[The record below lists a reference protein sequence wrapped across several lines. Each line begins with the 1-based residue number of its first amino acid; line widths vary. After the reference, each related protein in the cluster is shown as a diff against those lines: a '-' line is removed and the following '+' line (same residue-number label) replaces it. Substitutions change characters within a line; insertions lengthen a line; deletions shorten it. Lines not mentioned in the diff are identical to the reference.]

1 MTPRDLDLQAL
12 EDVEEPAILLS
23 PEYKILATNRAYEA
37 HYGAVVRVGQDHCY
51 SVSHGYES
59 PCDKNGEQC
68 PLAEARASRRPA
80 RVFHI
85 HHGPEGPEYV
95 DVSLTPLLGAD
106 GQPRAYLERIRVLDA
121 ASARIE
127 GSFVGRSQPFKHM
140 VELLH
145 RVAPTDLPV
154 TLLGESGTG
163 KELAAS
169 ALHQQSARRDG
180 PFVPLEC
187 SGLTESLFES
197 ELFGH
202 RRGAFTG
209 ATEDKVGLVT
219 AAAGGTLFLDEI
231 GDVPLSMQV
240 KLLRVLESGRYR
252 RVGDVSHQS
261 ADFRLV
267 CATHRDLP
275 RMVQEGRF
283 RADLYYRI
291 NAFPITIPPLRTR
304 PEDVP
309 LLAGALLRT
318 AGTSKRLSAAATQAL
333 VGYSFPGNVRELRNI
348 LDRAIV
354 LADGEVLQAEH
365 LQGVLRGAP
374 PSPRLGHD
382 DAEQRHWP
390 WGQQVL
396 PLAEV
401 EARYLAWAAE
411 HHEGDRRTL
420 ALKLGLSER
429 TLYRRLERAKAPGPM
444 AK

>member
-1 MTPRDLDLQAL
+1 MTPLPSDLEAL
-12 EDVEEPAILLS
+12 EEVDEPAILLS
-23 PEYKILATNRAYEA
+23 PEYTILATNRAYEA
-37 HYGAVVRVGQDHCY
+37 HYGAAVRVGHDRCY
-51 SVSHGYES
+51 SVSHGYDS

-68 PLAEARASRRPA
+68 PLAEARASCRPA

-95 DVSLTPLLGAD
+95 DVSLTPLLGPD
-106 GQPRAYLERIRVLDA
+106 GQPRAYLERIRVLDG

-127 GSFVGRSQPFKHM
+127 GSFVGRSQPFKQM

-169 ALHQQSARRDG
+169 ALHQQSSRRDG

-187 SGLTESLFES
+187 SGLPESLFES

-219 AAAGGTLFLDEI
+219 SAAGGTLFLDEI

-252 RVGDVSHQS
+252 RVGDVTHRS

-267 CATHRDLP
+267 CATHRDLWQ
-275 RMVQEGRF
+275 MVQEGGF
-283 RADLYYRI
+283 RADLFYRI
-291 NAFPITIPPLRTR
+291 NAFPITIPPLRAR

-318 AGTSKRLSAAATQAL
+318 AGTSKRLSADATQAL
-333 VGYSFPGNVRELRNI
+333 LRYSFPGNVRELRNI
-348 LDRAIV
+348 LDRAVV
-354 LADGEVLQAEH
+354 LADGEVLKAEH
-365 LQGVLRGAP
+365 LQGALHASHLTAP
-374 PSPRLGHD
+374 PGD
-382 DAEQRHWP
+382 DCADEGDWP
-390 WGQQVL
+390 WGEQVL
-396 PLAEV
+396 TLAEV
-401 EARYLAWAAE
+401 EARYLTWAARRYD
-411 HHEGDRRTL
+411 GDRRTL
-420 ALKLGLSER
+420 AVKLGLSER
-429 TLYRRLERAKAPGPM
+429 TLYRRLERAKSSGPP
-444 AK
+444 AE